1 MQYLINYF
9 LMVHYRCYPTGEKGN
24 IPYSKKKKKHKKKKK
39 KKKKK
44 LEDTKS
50 DKFLLDYKKI
60 IKT

>member
-24 IPYSKKKKKHKKKKK
+24 IPYSKKKKK
-39 KKKKK
+39 KKK

>member
-1 MQYLINYF
+1 MNKIK
-9 LMVHYRCYPTGEKGN
+9 T
-24 IPYSKKKKKHKKKKK
+24 KKRVFNVKKNEITIIKKKK

>member
-1 MQYLINYF
+1 VKKEISLIQ
-9 LMVHYRCYPTGEKGN
+9 
-24 IPYSKKKKKHKKKKK
+24 KKKKKKKNKKKKK